1 MSTLNQNGTPAGVTP
16 SQTVGPYF
24 KIGLI
29 DERWTRMIPPGEGS
43 LITVAGTVLDADGKP
58 VPDAMLEIWQPDR
71 PAFGRFGT
79 DPVDGSFIFQTLLP
93 VGLQQSDGATHAGH
107 LNVSVFAR
115 GLLKR
120 LHTRIYFEGDAL
132 NASDPVLAL
141 VPEARR
147 ATLMARPVNGVERR
161 FSFDVR
167 LCGPG
172 ETVFFDC

>member
-1 MSTLNQNGTPAGVTP
+1 MSSSNQSDTPVIVTP

-29 DERWTRMIPPGEGS
+29 DERWTRMIPPGEGP

-71 PAFGRFGT
+71 RAFGRFGT
-79 DPVDGSFIFQTLLP
+79 DPADGSFTFQTLLP
-93 VGLQQSDGATHAGH
+93 AGLRQPDGATHTGH

-120 LHTRIYFEGDAL
+120 LHTRIYFEGDPL
-132 NASDPVLAL
+132 NVADPILAL

-147 ATLMARPVNGVERR
+147 ATLIARPTDASRHLFG
-161 FSFDVR
+161 FDVR
-167 LCGPG
+167 LSGPG